1 MKKDERWGLA
11 QLNIFTFVGMNI
23 REFIDGVVVRLAG
36 VYPAQEAKA
45 MVIRLLQH
53 YCEYSSYEHIVE
65 PDRVIDTVLAVQL
78 EDAVRQLEKSRPL
91 QYVIGWQEFCGLKM
105 EVEEGVLIPRPETEE
120 LVMWAEEFFKERA
133 LEKQNERK
141 FTTQDEKIRIL
152 DAACG
157 SGAIAA
163 AIANKFP
170 HAEVYACDLSRKALE
185 ISAKNFKSNNCFNA
199 KVFECDLL
207 SGDAIQMICDFIGM
221 DNRMNDGILDM
232 IISNPPYVTNK
243 ERSQMRPNVLDYEPA
258 EALFVP
264 DKDPLLFYRAL
275 ERLARVL
282 LAPGGAILM
291 EINEQFATETSSL
304 FQEPYFTLNEI
315 RKDFNDKP
323 RMVKAVKI

>member
-1 MKKDERWGLA
+1 
-11 QLNIFTFVGMNI
+11 MNI

-36 VYPAQEAKA
+36 IYPAQEAKA
-45 MVIRLLQH
+45 MAIRLLQH
-53 YCEYSSYEHIVE
+53 YCGYSSYEHIVE
-65 PDRVIDTVLAVQL
+65 PDRVIDTVQAEQL
-78 EDAVRQLEKSRPL
+78 DDSVRQLEKSRPL

-120 LVMWAEEFFKERA
+120 LVMWAEEFYKERA
-133 LEKQNERK
+133 LVKQHERK

-170 HAEVYACDLSRKALE
+170 KAEVYACDLSRKALE
-185 ISAKNFKSNNCFNA
+185 ISAKNFKNNNCDNA
-199 KVFECDLL
+199 KAFECDLL
-207 SGDAIQMICDFIGM
+207 SGDAIQKISRQISLT
-221 DNRMNDGILDM
+221 DNPGLDM
-232 IISNPPYVTNK
+232 IISNPPYVTNR

-258 EALFVP
+258 EALFVS
-264 DKDPLLFYRAL
+264 DQDPLLFYKAL
-275 ERLARVL
+275 ERLAREI

-304 FQEPYFTLNEI
+304 FKDPYFTLNEI

-323 RMVKAVKI
+323 RMVKAIKK

>member
-1 MKKDERWGLA
+1 MKKGERWGLA
-11 QLNIFTFVGMNI
+11 QLIIFTFVGMSL

-45 MVIRLLQH
+45 MAIRLLQH
-53 YCEYSSYEHIVE
+53 YCGYSSYEHIVE
-65 PDRVIDTVLAVQL
+65 PDRVIDTVQAVQL

-133 LEKQNERK
+133 LKKLRDKN
-141 FTTQDEKIRIL
+141 FTVQDEKMRIL

-170 HAEVYACDLSRKALE
+170 KAEVYACDLSSKALE
-185 ISAKNFKSNNCFNA
+185 ISAKNFKNNNCDNA
-199 KVFECDLL
+199 KAFECDLL
-207 SGDAIQMICDFIGM
+207 SGYAIQKISRQISLT
-221 DNRMNDGILDM
+221 DNPGLDM
-232 IISNPPYVTNK
+232 IISNPPYVTNR

-264 DKDPLLFYRAL
+264 DQDPLLFYKAL
-275 ERLARVL
+275 ERLAREI

-304 FQEPYFTLNEI
+304 FKDPYFTLNEI

-323 RMVKAVKI
+323 RMVKAIKK

>member
-45 MVIRLLQH
+45 MAIRLLQH
-53 YCEYSSYEHIVE
+53 YCGYSSYKHIVE
-65 PDRVIDTVLAVQL
+65 PERVIDSVQAAQL
-78 EDAVRQLEKSRPL
+78 EDAVRQLEMFRPL

-120 LVMWAEEFFKERA
+120 LVLWAEEFYKERA
-133 LEKQNERK
+133 LVKQHERK

-170 HAEVYACDLSRKALE
+170 KAEVYACDLSRKALE
-185 ISAKNFKSNNCFNA
+185 ISAKNFKNNNCFNA
-199 KVFECDLL
+199 KAFECDLL
-207 SGDAIQMICDFIGM
+207 SGDAIQMISRQISLT
-221 DNRMNDGILDM
+221 DNPGLDM

-243 ERSQMRPNVLDYEPA
+243 ERSQMRPNVLEFEPA

-264 DKDPLLFYRAL
+264 DQDPLLFYKAL
-275 ERLARVL
+275 ERLAREL
-282 LAPGGAILM
+282 LAPGGAIFM

>member
-1 MKKDERWGLA
+1 
-11 QLNIFTFVGMNI
+11 
-23 REFIDGVVVRLAG
+23 VVVRLAG

-45 MVIRLLQH
+45 MAIRLLQH
-53 YCEYSSYEHIVE
+53 YCGYSSYEHIVE
-65 PDRVIDTVLAVQL
+65 PDRVIDTVQVVQL

-91 QYVIGWQEFCGLKM
+91 QYIIGWQEFCGLKM

-120 LVMWAEEFFKERA
+120 LVMWAEKFFKERA
-133 LEKQNERK
+133 LEKQNDRK
-141 FTTQDEKIRIL
+141 FTVQDEKIKIL

-157 SGAIAA
+157 SGAIAT

-170 HAEVYACDLSRKALE
+170 KAEVYACDLSRKALE
-185 ISAKNFKSNNCFNA
+185 ISAKNFKNNNCFNA
-199 KVFECDLL
+199 KAFECDLL
-207 SGDAIQMICDFIGM
+207 SDNATLKICDFIGM
-221 DNRMNDGILDM
+221 NNSMNDGILDM

-264 DKDPLLFYRAL
+264 DQDPLLFYKAL
-275 ERLARVL
+275 ERLARDI

-304 FQEPYFTLNEI
+304 FKDPYFTLNEI

-323 RMVKAVKI
+323 RMVKAIKK

>member
-1 MKKDERWGLA
+1 
-11 QLNIFTFVGMNI
+11 MNI

-36 VYPAQEAKA
+36 IYPAQEAKA
-45 MVIRLLQH
+45 MAIRLLQH
-53 YCEYSSYEHIVE
+53 YCGYSSYEHIVE
-65 PDRVIDTVLAVQL
+65 PDRVIDIVQAAQL
-78 EDAVRQLEKSRPL
+78 EDAVRQLEMFRPL

-120 LVMWAEEFFKERA
+120 LVLWAEEFYKERA
-133 LEKQNERK
+133 LVKQHERK

-170 HAEVYACDLSRKALE
+170 KAEVYACDLSRKALE
-185 ISAKNFKSNNCFNA
+185 ISAKNFKNNNCLNA
-199 KVFECDLL
+199 KAFECDLL
-207 SGDAIQMICDFIGM
+207 SGDAIQMISRQISLT
-221 DNRMNDGILDM
+221 DNPDLDM

-243 ERSQMRPNVLDYEPA
+243 ERSQMRPNVLGYEPA

-264 DKDPLLFYRAL
+264 DQDPLLFYKAL
-275 ERLARVL
+275 ERLAREL
-282 LAPGGAILM
+282 LAPGGAIFM

-304 FQEPYFTLNEI
+304 FKGPYFTLNEI

-323 RMVKAVKI
+323 RMVKAVKK

>member
-1 MKKDERWGLA
+1 
-11 QLNIFTFVGMNI
+11 MNI
-23 REFIDGVVVRLAG
+23 REFIDGVVVRLTG
-36 VYPAQEAKA
+36 IYPVQEAKA
-45 MVIRLLQH
+45 MAIRLLQH
-53 YCEYSSYEHIVE
+53 YCGYSSYEHIVE
-65 PDRVIDTVLAVQL
+65 PDRVIDTVQAAQL
-78 EDAVRQLEKSRPL
+78 EDAVRQLEKFRPL

-120 LVMWAEEFFKERA
+120 LVMWAEELFKERA

-141 FTTQDEKIRIL
+141 FTIQDEKIKIL

-170 HAEVYACDLSRKALE
+170 KAEVYACDLSRKALE
-185 ISAKNFKSNNCFNA
+185 ISAKNFKNNNCLNA
-199 KVFECDLL
+199 KAFECDLL
-207 SGDAIQMICDFIGM
+207 SDNATQIICDFIGM
-221 DNRMNDGILDM
+221 DNRKNDGILDM
-232 IISNPPYVTNK
+232 IISNPPYVTNR

-258 EALFVP
+258 EALFVS
-264 DKDPLLFYRAL
+264 DQDPLLFYKAL
-275 ERLARVL
+275 ERLAREI

-304 FQEPYFTLNEI
+304 FKDPYFTLNEI

-323 RMVKAVKI
+323 RMVKAVKK

>member
-1 MKKDERWGLA
+1 
-11 QLNIFTFVGMNI
+11 MNI

-36 VYPAQEAKA
+36 IYPAQEAKA
-45 MVIRLLQH
+45 MAIRLLQH
-53 YCEYSSYEHIVE
+53 YCGYSSYEHIVE
-65 PDRVIDTVLAVQL
+65 PDRVIDTVQAVQL

-133 LEKQNERK
+133 LEKLRDRK
-141 FTTQDEKIRIL
+141 FTVQDEKIKIL

-170 HAEVYACDLSRKALE
+170 KAEVYACDLSSKALE
-185 ISAKNFKSNNCFNA
+185 ISAKNFKNNNCDNA
-199 KVFECDLL
+199 KAFECDLL
-207 SGDAIQMICDFIGM
+207 SGDAIQMISRQISLT
-221 DNRMNDGILDM
+221 DNPGLDM

-264 DKDPLLFYRAL
+264 DQDPLLFYKAL
-275 ERLARVL
+275 ERLAREI

-291 EINEQFATETSSL
+291 EVNEQFATETSSL
-304 FQEPYFTLNEI
+304 FKNPYFTLNEI

-323 RMVKAVKI
+323 RMVKAIKK

>member
-1 MKKDERWGLA
+1 
-11 QLNIFTFVGMNI
+11 MNI

-45 MVIRLLQH
+45 MAIRLLQH
-53 YCEYSSYEHIVE
+53 YCGYSSYEHIVE
-65 PDRVIDTVLAVQL
+65 PDRVIDTVQVVQL

-91 QYVIGWQEFCGLKM
+91 QYIIGWQEFCGLKM

-120 LVMWAEEFFKERA
+120 LVMWAEKFFKERA
-133 LEKQNERK
+133 LEKQNDRK
-141 FTTQDEKIRIL
+141 FTVQDEKIKIL

-157 SGAIAA
+157 SGAIAT

-170 HAEVYACDLSRKALE
+170 KAEVYACDLSRKALE
-185 ISAKNFKSNNCFNA
+185 ISAKNFKNNNCFNA
-199 KVFECDLL
+199 KAFECDLL
-207 SGDAIQMICDFIGM
+207 SGDAIQMISRQISLT
-221 DNRMNDGILDM
+221 DNPGLDM

-264 DKDPLLFYRAL
+264 DQDPLLFYKAL
-275 ERLARVL
+275 ERLARDI

-304 FQEPYFTLNEI
+304 FKDPYFTLNEI

-323 RMVKAVKI
+323 RMVKAIKK

>member
-1 MKKDERWGLA
+1 
-11 QLNIFTFVGMNI
+11 MNI
-23 REFIDGVVVRLAG
+23 RGFIDGVVVRLAG
-36 VYPAQEAKA
+36 IYPAQEAKA
-45 MVIRLLQH
+45 MAIRLLQH
-53 YCEYSSYEHIVE
+53 YCGYSSYEHIVE
-65 PDRVIDTVLAVQL
+65 PDRVIDTVQAAQL
-78 EDAVRQLEKSRPL
+78 DDAVRQLEKFRPL

-105 EVEEGVLIPRPETEE
+105 KVEEGVLIPRPETEE

-141 FTTQDEKIRIL
+141 FTIQDEKIKIL

-170 HAEVYACDLSRKALE
+170 KAEVYACDLSSKALE
-185 ISAKNFKSNNCFNA
+185 ISAKNFKNNNCDNA
-199 KVFECDLL
+199 KAFECDLL
-207 SGDAIQMICDFIGM
+207 SGDAIQKISRQISLT
-221 DNRMNDGILDM
+221 DNPGLDM
-232 IISNPPYVTNK
+232 IISNPPYVTNR

-264 DKDPLLFYRAL
+264 DKDPLLFYKAL
-275 ERLARVL
+275 ERLAREI

-304 FQEPYFTLNEI
+304 FKDPYFTLNEI

-323 RMVKAVKI
+323 RMVKAIKK